1 VLALQ
6 EFAAKHGLESSQIRT
21 LEDFIQ
27 RTILEHM
34 AARTSALD
42 DDEEDTGEGTGE
54 GEGTNSEWE
63 EGAAERAAP
72 GLRSPLLGE
81 EEEHTGSEYEGEEG
95 KRHRQQSTASSLLYT
110 HDERRGRH
118 HSSPSIPVPCIPM

>member
-1 VLALQ
+1 MALQ

-63 EGAAERAAP
+63 EGAAERAPPP

-110 HDERRGRH
+110 HDERRGRRD
-118 HSSPSIPVPCIPM
+118 